1 MTHIILDT
9 SILLRYPRILGLRL
23 SNITFIIPRS
33 VLLEL
38 GQNHAYRGGP
48 YVGIMKLLEKALDDG
63 TVHLIGAPWRK
74 TDPVTIKSNLSGDTD
89 IISVALLYSEKGET
103 VKIATLDQLIQKFA
117 LEKQID
123 VLGSQQV
130 ETLLD
135 NFKMPENK
143 DSSIQSDIVSYEKKE
158 KRTLWLGI
166 IIGIAVAVVAFVIYQ
181 NAEKIFST
189 INVWGT
195 IVLIILIGVS
205 LFVFREKNRLSYGV
219 FEFLVGVIAI
229 ILLFQPSKFN
239 LSTID
244 FNLDFNVKLLGG
256 LYIMVRGQDNIV
268 KAIKDTKA
276 GLFLRD
282 KFGIGI

>member
-1 MTHIILDT
+1 M
-9 SILLRYPRILGLRL
+9 
-23 SNITFIIPRS
+23 
-33 VLLEL
+33 
-38 GQNHAYRGGP
+38 
-48 YVGIMKLLEKALDDG
+48 
-63 TVHLIGAPWRK
+63 
-74 TDPVTIKSNLSGDTD
+74 TIKSNLSGDTD